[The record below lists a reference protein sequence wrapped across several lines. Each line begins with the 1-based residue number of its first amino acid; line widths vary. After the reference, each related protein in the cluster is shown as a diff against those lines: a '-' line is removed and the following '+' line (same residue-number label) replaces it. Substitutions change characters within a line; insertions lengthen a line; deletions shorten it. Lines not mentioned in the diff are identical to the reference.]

1 MDNQAQK
8 YIEILIPATIYEVEF
23 CSLMAGS
30 ETHWGRDSAF
40 LAGSRCEIWMEIFII
55 TGQKGNKTVNY
66 GRWTEKCKTNSGLM
80 RNSAHAHL
88 LFSALWIPGPL
99 SDQKWMQS
107 GSEDS
112 CYEII
117 KLFGLGQCFLA
128 AQEGVL
134 WYCIAVNWVLVT
146 HQWNSKSK
154 VDSILIKNI
163 LYKFR
168 SGPSAFDKL
177 ICTIDR
183 IQFVDI
189 CNYFW
194 PQIQMCHDRGHVGHK
209 KTRMGIQFSWSGLN
223 LISSRRWKCQPH
235 SQEIIRSKFVSGVII
250 KPQLPFPLTRHWP
263 RPGSVYCGKIK
274 R

>member
-1 MDNQAQK
+1 
-8 YIEILIPATIYEVEF
+8 
-23 CSLMAGS
+23 
-30 ETHWGRDSAF
+30 
-40 LAGSRCEIWMEIFII
+40 
-55 TGQKGNKTVNY
+55 
-66 GRWTEKCKTNSGLM
+66 
-80 RNSAHAHL
+80 
-88 LFSALWIPGPL
+88 
-99 SDQKWMQS
+99 MQS

-128 AQEGVL
+128 VQEGVL

-223 LISSRRWKCQPH
+223 LISSRRWKCQTH
-235 SQEIIRSKFVSGVII
+235 SQEIIRSKFVSSVVII
-250 KPQLPFPLTRHWP
+250 KPNWHSHCLAAAVLSPQFIVVKLRDNWSGGLRD
-263 RPGSVYCGKIK
+263 REI
-274 R
+274 

>member
-1 MDNQAQK
+1 
-8 YIEILIPATIYEVEF
+8 
-23 CSLMAGS
+23 
-30 ETHWGRDSAF
+30 
-40 LAGSRCEIWMEIFII
+40 
-55 TGQKGNKTVNY
+55 
-66 GRWTEKCKTNSGLM
+66 
-80 RNSAHAHL
+80 
-88 LFSALWIPGPL
+88 
-99 SDQKWMQS
+99 MQS
-107 GSEDS
+107 GSWDS

-128 AQEGVL
+128 AHRREVL

-154 VDSILIKNI
+154 VNLILIKNI

-194 PQIQMCHDRGHVGHK
+194 PQIQILCVGQHKK

-235 SQEIIRSKFVSGVII
+235 SQEIIRSKFVSSVVII
-250 KPQLPFPLTRHWP
+250 KPNWHSHCWPPLLGLSPQFIVVKLRDNWS
-263 RPGSVYCGKIK
+263 GGQI
-274 R
+274 